1 VNTVTAVEIDN
12 DETEEVVLAEV
23 AASGPGHRLT
33 VREVIVETEDARSIV
48 FDIPET
54 SAAAFAYRP
63 GQFLTLRVVLPGG
76 SAVARCYSLSSTPGL
91 DAAPKITVK
100 RIAGG
105 AASGWL
111 CESLEAGAQLDV
123 LPPTG
128 IFTVRDT
135 SRDLLLFAGGSG
147 ITPVLS
153 ILRDALHNGTNRV
166 ILAYAN
172 RDERSVIFAEELKHL
187 AREFHDRLLTIHLL
201 ESVQGLPSATL
212 LSGIARMADL
222 DASTAFICG
231 PGPFMDA
238 VERVLREAGMPRDHI
253 VIERFVSLSAD
264 PFAAVDVEAVQAAE
278 AAGDAI
284 RLTVELDGEQHE
296 LAWPS
301 GVTLLDFLR
310 SKQIDAPFSCREGA
324 CSACS
329 CRLLTGRVSMIN
341 NQILEKEDLDEGWIL
356 GCQSVVDGDEPVS
369 VTYD

>member
-1 VNTVTAVEIDN
+1 MNSPIAVEMEI

-23 AASGPGHRLT
+23 AAGGPGHRLT
-33 VREVIVETEDARSIV
+33 VREVIVETEDARSVV
-48 FDIPET
+48 FDIPEE
-54 SAAAFAYRP
+54 SAEAFTYQP
-63 GQFLTLRVVLPGG
+63 GQFLTLRVVLPDG

-91 DAAPKITVK
+91 NAAPKITVK

-111 CESLEAGAQLDV
+111 CESLEAGAQLDA

-135 SRDLLLFAGGSG
+135 SRDLLMFAGGSG
-147 ITPVLS
+147 ITPVMS

-187 AREFHDRLLTIHLL
+187 ARDFPDRLLTVHLL
-201 ESVQGLPSATL
+201 TSVQGLPSAAL
-212 LSGIARMADL
+212 LTGITRMADL
-222 DASTAFICG
+222 DASTAFVCG
-231 PGPFMDA
+231 PAPFMDG
-238 VERVLREAGMPRDHI
+238 VERALREAGMPREHI
-253 VIERFVSLSAD
+253 VIERFVSLTAD
-264 PFAAVDVEAVQAAE
+264 PFAAVDIEAVRTAE
-278 AAGDAI
+278 STGDAVP
-284 RLTVELDGEQHE
+284 LTVELDGEQHE

-329 CRLLTGRVSMIN
+329 CRLTSGRVSMVN

-356 GCQSVVDGDEPVS
+356 GCQAVVDGDEPVS